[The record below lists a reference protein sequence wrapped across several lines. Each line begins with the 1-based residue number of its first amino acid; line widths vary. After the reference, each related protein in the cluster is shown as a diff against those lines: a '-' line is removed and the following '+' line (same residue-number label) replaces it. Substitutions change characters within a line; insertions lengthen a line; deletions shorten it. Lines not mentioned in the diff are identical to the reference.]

1 MTVDVRALD
10 PADFDQWYGA
20 VDRAFGGVPEDPE
33 LEQFW
38 RTVIDPARCLA
49 VYEGP
54 TVVGTTQTFALPVSV
69 PGGGFV
75 PTGALSAVSVAAT
88 HRRRGILTSMIR
100 RQLDVLREEGVPLAV
115 LTASEPGIYG
125 RYGFGLATQQMSL
138 EIDSSRVRV
147 EVPEGGD
154 DVTLRYAPS
163 FAEAA
168 EACEAV
174 YARSIGTRAG
184 MFLRTPGWER
194 HALIDPPGFRD
205 GGSPAQCV
213 LASRGDGEVVGYVRF
228 HTKPVWDAAGP
239 KGVVTLRDIC
249 ADDPAVYGALWRFL
263 CDIDLTSTVKAGNRP
278 VDDPLLHLVSD
289 VRRCGV
295 RVRDGLYV
303 RLVDVG
309 SGLSS
314 RSYSSPVDVVF
325 DVSDSFCGWNAGRWR
340 LSGDGKGAVCS
351 RTADRADVALS
362 ARDLGAVF
370 LGGVSLSALASAGRV
385 RELREGALTEATT
398 AFATPLAPWLPHG
411 F

>member
-10 PADFDQWYGA
+10 PSDFDQWYG
-20 VDRAFGGVPEDPE
+20 VVERVFGATPEDPE
-33 LEQFW
+33 LEEFW

-49 VYEGP
+49 AYEGS
-54 TVVGTTQTFALPVSV
+54 TVVGTTQTFALPISV

-75 PTGALSAVSVAAT
+75 PTGAVSAVGVAAT

-100 RQLDVLREEGVPLAV
+100 SQLDVLREEGVPLAV

-147 EVPEGGD
+147 EVPEGGE
-154 DVTLRYAPS
+154 DVTLRYAS
-163 FAEAA
+163 LAEAA
-168 EACEAV
+168 SVCEAV
-174 YARSIGTRAG
+174 YGRAVGTRAG
-184 MFLRTPGWER
+184 MFLRTPAWEG
-194 HALIDPPGFRD
+194 HPLLDPVGMRD

-213 LASRGDGEVVGYVRF
+213 LASRGDEVVGYVRF

-239 KGVVTLRDIC
+239 KGVVTLRDIN
-249 ADDPAVYGALWRFL
+249 ADSPAVYGALWRFL
-263 CDIDLTSTVKAGNRP
+263 CDIDLMSTVKAGNRP

-309 SGLSS
+309 AALSS
-314 RSYSSPVDVVF
+314 RSYSSPVDLVL

-351 RTADRADVALS
+351 RTADAADVALS
-362 ARDLGAVF
+362 ARDLGAAF
-370 LGGVSLSALASAGRV
+370 LGGVSLSALASAGRA
-385 RELREGALTEATT
+385 RELREGALAEASA
-398 AFATPLAPWLPHG
+398 AFTTPLAPWLPHG

>member
-10 PADFDQWYGA
+10 PADFDQWYG
-20 VDRAFGGVPEDPE
+20 VVERVFGATPEDPE
-33 LEQFW
+33 LEEFW

-49 VYEGP
+49 AYEGS
-54 TVVGTTQTFALPVSV
+54 TVVGTTQTFALPISV

-75 PTGALSAVSVAAT
+75 PTGAVSAVGVAAT
-88 HRRRGILTSMIR
+88 HRRRGILTSMLR
-100 RQLDVLREEGVPLAV
+100 SQLDALREEGVPLAV

-147 EVPEGGD
+147 EVPEGGS
-154 DVTLRYAPS
+154 DVTLRYAS
-163 FAEAA
+163 LAEAA
-168 EACEAV
+168 SVCEAV
-174 YARSIGTRAG
+174 YGRAVGTRAG
-184 MFLRTPGWER
+184 MFLRTPAWAG
-194 HALIDPPGFRD
+194 HPLLDPVGMRD

-213 LASRGDGEVVGYVRF
+213 LASRGDEVVGYVRF

-239 KGVVTLRDIC
+239 KGVVTLRDIN
-249 ADDPAVYGALWRFL
+249 ADSPAVYGALWRFL
-263 CDIDLTSTVKAGNRP
+263 CDIDLMSTVKAGNRP

-309 SGLSS
+309 TALSS
-314 RSYSSPVDVVF
+314 RSYSSPVDLVL

-351 RTADRADVALS
+351 GTADRADVALS
-362 ARDLGAVF
+362 ARDLGAAF
-370 LGGVSLSALASAGRV
+370 LGGVSLSALASAGRA
-385 RELREGALTEATT
+385 RELREGALTEATA
-398 AFATPLAPWLPHG
+398 AFTTPLAPWLPHG

>member
-20 VDRAFGGVPEDPE
+20 VERVFGAVPEDPE
-33 LEQFW
+33 LEEFW

-49 VYEGP
+49 AYEGS
-54 TVVGTTQTFALPVSV
+54 TVVGTTQTFALPMSV

-75 PTGALSAVSVAAT
+75 PTGAVSAVGVAAT
-88 HRRRGILTSMIR
+88 YRRRGILTSMIR
-100 RQLDVLREEGVPLAV
+100 KQLEVVREEGVPLAV

-125 RYGFGLATQQMSL
+125 RFGFGLATQQMSL
-138 EIDSSRVRV
+138 EIDSSRVRID
-147 EVPEGGD
+147 VPEGAE
-154 DVTLRYAPS
+154 DVTLRYASP
-163 FAEAA
+163 AEAA
-168 EACEAV
+168 SVCEAV
-174 YARSIGTRAG
+174 YGRAVGTRAG
-184 MFLRTPGWER
+184 MFLRTPGWEG
-194 HALIDPPGFRD
+194 HPLLDPVGMRD

-213 LASRGDGEVVGYVRF
+213 LASRGGEVVGYVRF

-239 KGVVTLRDIC
+239 KGVVTLRDIN
-249 ADDPAVYGALWRFL
+249 ADSPAVYGALWRFL
-263 CDIDLTSTVKAGNRP
+263 CDIDLMSTVKAGNRP

-309 SGLSS
+309 AGLSS

-351 RTADRADVALS
+351 RTADVADVALS
-362 ARDLGAVF
+362 ARDLGAAF

-398 AFATPLAPWLPHG
+398 AFATPVAPWLPHG

>member
-10 PADFDQWYGA
+10 PSDFDQWYG
-20 VDRAFGGVPEDPE
+20 VVERVFGGVPEDPE
-33 LEQFW
+33 LEEFW

-49 VYEGP
+49 AYEGP
-54 TVVGTTQTFALPVSV
+54 SVVGTTQTFALPVSV

-75 PTGALSAVSVAAT
+75 PTGAVSAVGVAAT
-88 HRRRGILTSMIR
+88 HRRRGILTSMMR
-100 RQLDVLREEGVPLAV
+100 SQLDALREEGVPLAV

-125 RYGFGLATQQMSL
+125 RYGYGLATQQMSL

-147 EVPEGGD
+147 DVPEGAE
-154 DVTLRYAPS
+154 DVTLRYAS
-163 FAEAA
+163 VADAA
-168 EACEAV
+168 SVCEEVYGRAV
-174 YARSIGTRAG
+174 GTRAG

-194 HALIDPPGFRD
+194 HPLLDPPGFRD

-213 LASRGDGEVVGYVRF
+213 LASRGGEVVGYVRF

-239 KGVVTLRDIC
+239 KGVVTLRDIN

-278 VDDPLLHLVSD
+278 ADDPLLHLVSD

-295 RVRDGLYV
+295 RMRDGLYV
-303 RLVDVG
+303 RLVEVG
-309 SGLSS
+309 SGLAS

-340 LSGDGKGAVCS
+340 LSGDSKGAVCS
-351 RTADRADVALS
+351 RTADPADVALS
-362 ARDLGAVF
+362 ARELGAAF
-370 LGGVSLSALASAGRV
+370 LGGVSLASLASAGRV
-385 RELREGALTEATT
+385 RELREGALTEASAAFST
-398 AFATPLAPWLPHG
+398 ALAPWLPHG

>member
-1 MTVDVRALD
+1 MDVRALD
-10 PADFDQWYGA
+10 PSDFDQWYG
-20 VDRAFGGVPEDPE
+20 VVERVFGATPEDPE
-33 LEQFW
+33 LEEFW

-49 VYEGP
+49 AYEGS
-54 TVVGTTQTFALPVSV
+54 TVVGTTQTFALPISV

-75 PTGALSAVSVAAT
+75 PTGAVSAVGVAAT

-100 RQLDVLREEGVPLAV
+100 SQLDVLREEGVPLAV

-147 EVPEGGD
+147 EVPEGGE
-154 DVTLRYAPS
+154 DVTLRYAS
-163 FAEAA
+163 LAEAA
-168 EACEAV
+168 SVCEAV
-174 YARSIGTRAG
+174 YGRAVGTRAG
-184 MFLRTPGWER
+184 MFLRTPAWEG
-194 HALIDPPGFRD
+194 HPLLDPVGMRD

-213 LASRGDGEVVGYVRF
+213 LASRGDEVVGYVRF

-239 KGVVTLRDIC
+239 KGVVTLRDIN
-249 ADDPAVYGALWRFL
+249 ADSPAVYGALWRFL
-263 CDIDLTSTVKAGNRP
+263 CDIDLMSTVKAGNRP

-309 SGLSS
+309 AALSS
-314 RSYSSPVDVVF
+314 RSYSSPVDLVL

-351 RTADRADVALS
+351 RTADAADVALS
-362 ARDLGAVF
+362 ARDLGAAF
-370 LGGVSLSALASAGRV
+370 LGGVSLSALASAGRA
-385 RELREGALTEATT
+385 RELREGALAEASA
-398 AFATPLAPWLPHG
+398 AFTTPLAPWLPHG

>member
-10 PADFDQWYGA
+10 PADFDQWYGV
-20 VDRAFGGVPEDPE
+20 VDRVFGAVPEDPE
-33 LEQFW
+33 LEEFW

-49 VYEGP
+49 AYEGP
-54 TVVGTTQTFALPVSV
+54 AVVGTTQTFALPMSV

-75 PTGALSAVSVAAT
+75 ATGAVSAVGVAAT
-88 HRRRGILTSMIR
+88 HRRRGILTSMMR
-100 RQLDVLREEGVPLAV
+100 SQLEALREEGVPLAV

-125 RYGFGLATQQMSL
+125 RYGFGLATQQLSL

-147 EVPEGGD
+147 EVPEGAE
-154 DVTLRYAPS
+154 DVTLRYASP
-163 FAEAA
+163 AEAA
-168 EACEAV
+168 SVCEAV
-174 YARSIGTRAG
+174 YGRAVGTRAG

-194 HALIDPPGFRD
+194 HPLLDPVGMRD

-213 LASRGDGEVVGYVRF
+213 LASRGGEVVGYVRF
-228 HTKPVWDAAGP
+228 HTKPMWDAAGP
-239 KGVVTLRDIC
+239 KGVVTLRDIN
-249 ADDPAVYGALWRFL
+249 ADSPAVYGALWRFL
-263 CDIDLTSTVKAGNRP
+263 CDIDLMSTVQAGNRP

-309 SGLSS
+309 ALAS
-314 RSYSSPVDVVF
+314 RTYAAPVDVVF
-325 DVSDSFCGWNAGRWR
+325 DVSDAFCGWNAGRWR

-351 RTADRADVALS
+351 RTADPADVALS
-362 ARDLGAVF
+362 VRDLGAAF
-370 LGGVSLSALASAGRV
+370 LGGVSLSSLAAAGRV
-385 RELREGALTEATT
+385 RELRVGALTEAAT

>member
-10 PADFDQWYGA
+10 PADFDQWYG
-20 VDRAFGGVPEDPE
+20 VVERVFGATPEDPE
-33 LEQFW
+33 LEEFW

-49 VYEGP
+49 AYEES
-54 TVVGTTQTFALPVSV
+54 TVVGTTQTFALPISV

-75 PTGALSAVSVAAT
+75 PTGAVSAVGVAAT

-100 RQLDVLREEGVPLAV
+100 SQLDVLREEGVPLAV

-154 DVTLRYAPS
+154 DVTLRYAS
-163 FAEAA
+163 LAEAA
-168 EACEAV
+168 SVCEDLYGRAV
-174 YARSIGTRAG
+174 GTRAG

-194 HALIDPPGFRD
+194 HPLLDPAGMRD

-213 LASRGDGEVVGYVRF
+213 LASRGGEVVGYVRF

-239 KGVVTLRDIC
+239 KGVVTLRDIN
-249 ADDPAVYGALWRFL
+249 ADSPAVYGALWRFL
-263 CDIDLTSTVKAGNRP
+263 CDIDLMSTVKAGNRP

-303 RLVDVG
+303 RLVDIG
-309 SGLSS
+309 AGLSS
-314 RSYSSPVDVVF
+314 RSYSSPVDLVF

-351 RTADRADVALS
+351 RTADAADAALS
-362 ARDLGAVF
+362 VRDLGAVF

-385 RELREGALTEATT
+385 RELREGALTEASAAFTT
-398 AFATPLAPWLPHG
+398 PVAPWLPHG

>member
-1 MTVDVRALD
+1 
-10 PADFDQWYGA
+10 
-20 VDRAFGGVPEDPE
+20 
-33 LEQFW
+33 
-38 RTVIDPARCLA
+38 
-49 VYEGP
+49 
-54 TVVGTTQTFALPVSV
+54 
-69 PGGGFV
+69 
-75 PTGALSAVSVAAT
+75 
-88 HRRRGILTSMIR
+88 MIR
-100 RQLDVLREEGVPLAV
+100 KQLEVVREEGVPLAV

-125 RYGFGLATQQMSL
+125 RFGFGLATQQMSL
-138 EIDSSRVRV
+138 EIDSSRVRID
-147 EVPEGGD
+147 VPEGAE
-154 DVTLRYAPS
+154 DVTLRYASP
-163 FAEAA
+163 AEAA
-168 EACEAV
+168 SVCEAV
-174 YARSIGTRAG
+174 YGRAVGTRAG
-184 MFLRTPGWER
+184 MFLRTPGWEG
-194 HALIDPPGFRD
+194 HPLLDPVGMRD

-213 LASRGDGEVVGYVRF
+213 LASRGGEVVGYVRF

-239 KGVVTLRDIC
+239 KGVVTLRDIN
-249 ADDPAVYGALWRFL
+249 ADSPAVYGALWRFL
-263 CDIDLTSTVKAGNRP
+263 CDIDLMSTVKAGNRP

-309 SGLSS
+309 AGLSS

-351 RTADRADVALS
+351 RTADVADVALS
-362 ARDLGAVF
+362 ARDLGAAF

-398 AFATPLAPWLPHG
+398 AFATPVAPWLPHG